1 MFESLYK
8 KEDWLLETQPVERV
22 LALAAEGLEEKLLR
36 AYISALSKEDKE
48 VLRKRKHPFIITRLL
63 DSIVWEEWQMEHRYD
78 IKPQPKYRPVDELLE
93 EFNGVGK
100 KQAARKELQVRLPYL
115 TAYEQKQIIY
125 TFLDTEVKTDRVFVL
140 KYLDKH
146 FDTMYLKAVEVI
158 WDLYHDFEAAKV
170 LTHYAPIEFVI
181 ENQNQL
187 AKDYRYFPVRLR
199 LPADTPVDRSR
210 LEMHELIHL
219 CACQHLPLSDEDA
232 WSILSCTLLHSLEVQ
247 TSFHKDFTLLDLPY
261 VGSVIWALGKLG
273 NTYTLA
279 YFYMANEASKPMFN
293 SGKDTESIR
302 KDVYELL
309 NYMRFAD
316 LGLNTK
322 EFVKQSGN

>member
-8 KEDWLLETQPVERV
+8 KEDWLLGTQPVKRV
-22 LALAAEGLEEKLLR
+22 LALAEEGIEEKLLR
-36 AYISALSKEDKE
+36 AYISALSKKDRE
-48 VLRKRKHPFIITRLL
+48 VLRKREHPFIITRLL
-63 DSIVWEEWQMEHRYD
+63 ESIEWEEWQMEHRYD

-100 KQAARKELQVRLPYL
+100 KQAARKELRVRLPYL

-146 FDTMYLKAVEVI
+146 FDPMYLKAVEVV

-210 LEMHELIHL
+210 LDMHELIHL
-219 CACQHLPLSDEDA
+219 CACQHLRLSVKHA
-232 WSILSCTLLHSLEVQ
+232 WSIMACTMLHGLEVQ

-279 YFYMANEASKPMFN
+279 YFYIANEASKPIFN

-309 NYMRFAD
+309 NYMHFVD
-316 LGLNTK
+316 LGLNTR
-322 EFVKQSGN
+322 EFVKQSDN